1 MPILDLGD
9 PEPTISDGALAS
21 VCWGNKEHFSSTPP
35 NFTTVCPYLFIFHLL
50 SLSHNLHYTL
60 FFITLCPSL
69 LSCLSPAPSVC
80 HCRWLPLI
88 EPVLLDYSYLMGV
101 ITKYLL
107 IGGASLI
114 WYLDWILVIYTGP
127 IHLIKFNTVLC
138 LLGQKSTTVY
148 QVEC

>member
-88 EPVLLDYSYLMGV
+88 ELFLFDGSYHQVFAHRWGFINLISGLDTGY
-101 ITKYLL
+101 
-107 IGGASLI
+107 
-114 WYLDWILVIYTGP
+114 IYGSNP
-127 IHLIKFNTVLC
+127 LN
-138 LLGQKSTTVY
+138 
-148 QVEC
+148 